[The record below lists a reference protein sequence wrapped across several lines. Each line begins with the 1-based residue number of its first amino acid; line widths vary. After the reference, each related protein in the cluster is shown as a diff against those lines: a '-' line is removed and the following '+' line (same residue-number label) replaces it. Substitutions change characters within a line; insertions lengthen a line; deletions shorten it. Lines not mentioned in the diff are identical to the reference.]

1 MIKKKTGLVLT
12 GGGAKAAYQAGAI
25 KALAEIMPSQKSP
38 FEIIAGTS
46 AGAINAAA
54 IASYAHDWNIGA
66 NRLQQKWA
74 ELTLD
79 QVYRTDLISIIKI
92 ALGWVSRT
100 LFGGFFLKNA
110 QANYL
115 LDTKPLF
122 HTLDQFIDF
131 KNINANIGSGDLY
144 AISVTMVQ
152 YFSTSSITFF
162 DGDEKIIP
170 WKRANRFGVR
180 TKLDS
185 RHIMASS
192 AIPIFFRPIEID
204 SKYYGDGS
212 LRQTTPLSA
221 AIHLGAER
229 IISIGIR
236 HENNSND
243 EMNSLVKQ
251 QLNPPSLA
259 QISGELMTAVFLD
272 SMDTDMERLESINQ
286 SVDMIEKQLNG
297 THPSALKKV
306 DHLHLRPSRD
316 LQSLIPASMKRFPPL
331 MRFLFHGIGASNKQ
345 GSNLTGYLAFVP
357 ECSKPLIEL
366 GYSDTMKRKNEI
378 LKFMGL
384 GTDKNE

>member
-1 MIKKKTGLVLT
+1 MKKKKTGLVLT

-25 KALAEIMPSQKSP
+25 AALAEIIPSQKLP

-54 IASYAHDWNIGA
+54 IASHAHDWIQGA
-66 NRLQQKWA
+66 EVLRQKWTT
-74 ELTLD
+74 LTLD
-79 QVYRTDLISIIKI
+79 QVYRTDLISILKI

-100 LFGGFFLKNA
+100 MFGGFFLKNA
-110 QANYL
+110 QANFL
-115 LDTKPLF
+115 LDTKPLSE
-122 HTLDQFIDF
+122 TLNGFIDF
-131 KNINANIGSGDLY
+131 KKIDANISSGDLY

-162 DGDEKIIP
+162 DGNEKVMP

-180 TKLDS
+180 SKLDS

-221 AIHLGAER
+221 AIRLGSEK

-236 HENNSND
+236 HENTSN
-243 EMNSLVKQ
+243 EEINSLVKP
-251 QLNPPSLA
+251 QLKPPSLA
-259 QISGELMTAVFLD
+259 QISGELMNAVFLD
-272 SMDTDMERLESINQ
+272 SMDTDIERLESINQ
-286 SVDMIEKQLNG
+286 SVEMIEKQFNG

-306 DHLHLRPSRD
+306 EHLHLRPSRD
-316 LQSLIPASMKRFPPL
+316 LQSLIPGTMKKFPPL
-331 MRFLFHGIGASNKQ
+331 MRFLFHGLGASSKQ

-366 GYSDTMKRKNEI
+366 GYQDTLKRKDEI
-378 LKFMGL
+378 LKFMGMQ
-384 GTDKNE
+384 